1 MGMSEFGSF
10 LHYATRNHYNEDL
23 YNQRVVAIISLLLG
37 NRRTN
42 VTLPIYKIKYLE
54 KFSTEFKPALTENM
68 WTIFLF
74 NLIQDYQ
81 VP

>member
-1 MGMSEFGSF
+1 MGISEFGSF
-10 LHYATRNHYNEDL
+10 LHCATWNHYNEDL

-37 NRRTN
+37 KRRTN
-42 VTLPIYKIKYLE
+42 VTLPIHKIKYLE
-54 KFSTEFKPALTENM
+54 KFLTEFKPALIENM

-74 NLIQDYQ
+74 NLIHDYQ